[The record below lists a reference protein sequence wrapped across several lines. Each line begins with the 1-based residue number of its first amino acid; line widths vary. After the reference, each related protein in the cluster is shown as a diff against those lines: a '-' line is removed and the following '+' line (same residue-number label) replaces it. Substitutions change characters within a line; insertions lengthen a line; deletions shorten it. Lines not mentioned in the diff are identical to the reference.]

1 MNCKTDIDFYREY
14 HTHPANIVIHCITIP
29 ILVITVLDFFST
41 FKLHFKTDSV
51 LNTYWGKKYTIKL
64 DKNIS
69 FNTLLIYF
77 YILYYFTW
85 GFYIGLIMTAY
96 CLMMNFISNLHR
108 IYRVNWIKESLVLFV
123 IGWILQF
130 LGHYIE
136 GNRPALLTS
145 LSQAFLTA
153 PAFSFIE
160 ILPFNLL

>member
-14 HTHPANIVIHCITIP
+14 HTHPANIFIHCITIP
-29 ILVITVLDFFST
+29 ILVITVLNFFST
-41 FKLHFKTDSV
+41 FKLHFKTDSI
-51 LNTYWGKKYTIKL
+51 LNTYWGKKYVIKL

-69 FNTLLIYF
+69 FNILLINF

-85 GFYIGLIMTAY
+85 GFYIGLIMTFY
-96 CLMMNFISNLHR
+96 CLMMYFISNIHR
-108 IYRVNWIKESLVLFV
+108 NYRINWIKESLFLFV
-123 IGWILQF
+123 VGWILQF

-153 PAFSFIE
+153 PAFSFLE
-160 ILPFNLL
+160 VLPFNLL